1 MSTTF
6 IATLVVKAGKEAEF
20 ERWQKELAELTHAEE
35 PGTLV
40 YDVIKSRAKP
50 RTYVVYGRF
59 RDDAA
64 FQAHQASPFHDRL
77 VPPIMACV
85 EGDMDLQF
93 YDWKS

>member
-20 ERWQKELAELTHAEE
+20 ERWQKELSELSRAQE
-35 PGTLV
+35 PDTLV
-40 YDVIKSRAKP
+40 YDVLKSRTRA

-59 RDDAA
+59 KDEAS
-64 FQAHQASPFHDRL
+64 FQAHQESPFHERL